1 MSNRFSDVKITATNE
16 IENELLKIETKCAQ
30 LKQHLKKELVEEYML
45 SYRVAPRLANLSTNF
60 WDRVQLRETKC
71 FIIQSIPFNNS
82 FPFYFGVC
90 NGYTILTLN
99 EMMKYEH

>member
-1 MSNRFSDVKITATNE
+1 MRLRMNCR
-16 IENELLKIETKCAQ
+16 KIETKCAQ

-82 FPFYFGVC
+82 FPFYFGIS
-90 NGYTILTLN
+90 NGLLYAILALN
-99 EMMKYEH
+99 VIMESEH